1 MNAEEHIAEAERY
14 VAKAEQCLRRT
25 TVSADKDNWD
35 QAAVFAAM
43 ATAHASI
50 AQAVTRELETES

>member
-1 MNAEEHIAEAERY
+1 MTPEQHVAEAERY
-14 VAKAEQCLRRT
+14 VAEAEQCLRRT

-35 QAAVFAAM
+35 RAAVFAAM

-50 AQAVTRELETES
+50 ARAVARELETES